1 MNQTPPTAAAA
12 NSQPVAGTNRLAPSA
27 TAVLQADGVSK
38 RYGNNWVL
46 RDASLTLQPGQV
58 LALLGENGAGKSTF
72 MKILSGAVAA
82 DAGSVRVGGQPLSGQ
97 RPDQARQAGL
107 AIVYQ
112 ELSVC
117 LDLSITDNI
126 LLGRERSRWGRLDH
140 RQQEQLVRD
149 GLTRLGHADL
159 DPQTPLSALSIGQRQ
174 VVEIARALVDDVKVL
189 ILDEPT
195 SSLAAADVA
204 RLFETIERLSA
215 QGIAVIYISHFL
227 EEVLQ
232 ICDSYLVL
240 RDGEVAGQ
248 GQLAGIQEPE
258 IVQLMVG
265 RSVDELFPQ
274 VPHRPGAVWLQLQE
288 VAGERLPRSVSLEV
302 RRGEIFGL
310 AGLVGA
316 GRTETLRLIAGLD
329 RCVSGQILAAGQPLT
344 GNVRQRIDCGI
355 AMVSE
360 DRKQEGLAQNLS
372 IIDNLLLSHSR
383 PYHWAG
389 WLRQNKRRRATED
402 WIDRM
407 QIKTPSP
414 EQAVAGLSGG
424 NQQKV
429 AIARAWHQQGD
440 CLLLDEPT
448 RGVDVGTKAEIYRL
462 ICQAAAQDRAVVFV
476 SGYFRE
482 LLEVCDTIAVM
493 ARGVIVQTRP
503 ADQWTEHELLLAAMG
518 QAISP
523 ANDAGSQASDASGP
537 SATSGR
543 SAGHSATAGPGD

>member
-1 MNQTPPTAAAA
+1 MQSPA
-12 NSQPVAGTNRLAPSA
+12 
-27 TAVLQADGVSK
+27 AVLTASNVGK

-46 RDASLTLQPGQV
+46 RDASLTLRPGQV

-82 DAGSVRVGGQPLSGQ
+82 DSGTVTIAGQTLSSQ
-97 RPDQARQAGL
+97 RPDLARRAGL

-126 LLGRERSRWGRLDH
+126 LLGRERSRWGRLDRR
-140 RQQEQLVRD
+140 RQNERVRD
-149 GLTRLGHADL
+149 LLMRLGHGEL
-159 DPQTPLSALSIGQRQ
+159 TPETPLSALSIGQRQ
-174 VVEIARALVDDVKVL
+174 VIEIARALVDDAKVL

-204 RLFETIERLSA
+204 RLFDTIRRLSQ

-227 EEVLQ
+227 EEVMQ
-232 ICDSYLVL
+232 VCDSYLVL
-240 RDGEVAGQ
+240 RDGCVAGQ
-248 GQLAGIQEPE
+248 GDLAGVQEQQ

-265 RSVDELFPQ
+265 RSVEDLFPK
-274 VPHRPGAVWLQLQE
+274 VNHSLGPVWLQLRQA
-288 VAGERLPRSVSLEV
+288 AGCRLPRSVDLQV
-302 RRGEIFGL
+302 RRGEILGL

-329 RCVSGQILAAGQPLT
+329 ECVSGQILADGRPLV
-344 GNVRQRIDCGI
+344 GSVRQRIDRGI

-372 IIDNLLLSHSR
+372 ITDNLLLSHSR
-383 PYHWAG
+383 PYSRAG
-389 WLRQNKRRRATED
+389 WLRQRKRRVTTED
-402 WIDRM
+402 WISRM
-407 QIKTPSP
+407 QIKAPSP
-414 EQAVAGLSGG
+414 DLAIAALSGG

-429 AIARAWHQQGD
+429 AIARALHQDAD

-462 ICQAAAQDRAVVFV
+462 ICGAAAQARAVVFV
-476 SGYFRE
+476 SSYFRE

-493 ARGVIVQTRP
+493 ARGVVVETRP
-503 ADQWTEHELLLAAMG
+503 ASQWSEHELLLAAMSG
-518 QAISP
+518 Q
-523 ANDAGSQASDASGP
+523 
-537 SATSGR
+537 
-543 SAGHSATAGPGD
+543 